1 GGHHARRLVRR
12 VPAVAAQG
20 LSGDAGGGPAAVPD
34 DRALVPHRRPPPGAV
49 DGRVAR
55 LVPRPPAGRRLP
67 PARAA
72 GAAVRD
78 GGRGVAR
85 VPGLARPRPAPPALA
100 PAPRLRAGHGRAG
113 GVGARPVPLPPGPS
127 DAGDRRPGAAGRLP
141 AARPAPPGGPP
152 GRARLQLARAGVRP
166 GDDRPGQRR
175 AVRPRQH
182 ALRGRGRPG
191 VRRAPGRAVHERL
204 RGRAAPGPARRRYA
218 GGRAQGTGGAVADR
232 PPVQAGP
239 PDPRARRRRRLPDH
253 PPQPGRRRSAGS
265 HRADGAERRR
275 GLPLP
280 RSPLRRDPAAV
291 RAARLMSLVLLLQ
304 GRGGM
309 TAAELARELEVS
321 ERTVHRDVLA
331 LSSAGIPVYAE
342 RGGGGGDRLLEGY
355 RTRLTGLDRA
365 EAEALFL
372 SGVPAALREMGLEE
386 VAATARLKAAA
397 ALSPGLR
404 DAPATAAQRFHLD
417 APGWFAT
424 GSPPPPQLAPLAR
437 AVWSDRRVTAVY
449 KERSRALEPYGL
461 VLKAGVWYLAARLP
475 GRARFLL
482 FRVDRFGE
490 ITVLDQTFDRDPG
503 FDLAAFWDEQAEA
516 FRRSL
521 LRTS

>member
-1 GGHHARRLVRR
+1 M
-12 VPAVAAQG
+12 
-20 LSGDAGGGPAAVPD
+20 
-34 DRALVPHRRPPPGAV
+34 
-49 DGRVAR
+49 
-55 LVPRPPAGRRLP
+55 
-67 PARAA
+67 
-72 GAAVRD
+72 
-78 GGRGVAR
+78 
-85 VPGLARPRPAPPALA
+85 
-100 PAPRLRAGHGRAG
+100 
-113 GVGARPVPLPPGPS
+113 
-127 DAGDRRPGAAGRLP
+127 
-141 AARPAPPGGPP
+141 
-152 GRARLQLARAGVRP
+152 
-166 GDDRPGQRR
+166 
-175 AVRPRQH
+175 
-182 ALRGRGRPG
+182 
-191 VRRAPGRAVHERL
+191 
-204 RGRAAPGPARRRYA
+204 
-218 GGRAQGTGGAVADR
+218 
-232 PPVQAGP
+232 
-239 PDPRARRRRRLPDH
+239 
-253 PPQPGRRRSAGS
+253 
-265 HRADGAERRR
+265 
-275 GLPLP
+275 
-280 RSPLRRDPAAV
+280 

-342 RGGGGGDRLLEGY
+342 RGRGGGYRLLEGY

-521 LRTS
+521 LRTSITLRLTEAGRRMLRHIADPAALPDAEASLRPDGTVRLAVESIEVAYSQVLRFGPEAEVLEPAELREMVAGAAARTAALYR